1 MHKLLHQS
9 WPLDG
14 NLTQHF
20 GGAVPNILE
29 FLWMKTYSM
38 GKNIMGENKLNQ
50 YFLNCVDKNRIY
62 CAIKFII
69 CFQPTTQVT
78 LL

>member
-20 GGAVPNILE
+20 GGAIPNILE

-38 GKNIMGENKLNQ
+38 GRTSWEKTNTINISSIVLIRTEYIVQ
-50 YFLNCVDKNRIY
+50 
-62 CAIKFII
+62 
-69 CFQPTTQVT
+69 
-78 LL
+78 